1 MMKRAAI
8 TLAAGFLAMHAAQTH
23 GQEAEIVPLIAK
35 PLGFEGKEGLAI
47 TVEYAPGA
55 STPVHKHD
63 AHVFVYVLE
72 GAVTMQVKGGEAVT
86 LGPGEM
92 FYESPADV
100 HAVSKNA
107 SDTESAKF
115 LVFFV
120 KDQDAPPVIMV
131 E

>member
-1 MMKRAAI
+1 MTKRAAI
-8 TLAAGFLAMHAAQTH
+8 ILAAGFLALHAAQTH
-23 GQEAEIVPLIAK
+23 AQDTEIVPLMAK

-72 GAVTMQVKGGEAVT
+72 GAVTMQVEGGQAVT

-92 FYESPADV
+92 FYESPRDV

-107 SDTESAKF
+107 SDTEAAKF